1 MAIRPIR
8 FQQSFF
14 DDLDSQLPAERTA
27 DGLPSATD
35 FLLYDLPRLRDLL
48 ARDFERNTHPV
59 DGAEPVRVLIQ
70 AGTLV
75 RSVAMYAISTPDGA
89 VDVIA
94 VDIDS

>member
-1 MAIRPIR
+1 VAIRLVR
-8 FQQSFF
+8 FSPSFF

-27 DGLPSATD
+27 DGLPSAAD

-48 ARDFERNTHPV
+48 ARDFEGNTQAV
-59 DGAEPVRVLIQ
+59 EGAEPVRVLIQ

-75 RSVAMYAISTPDGA
+75 RSVALYAIAAPDGV

-94 VDIDS
+94 VDIDL